1 VRGNDAGNIRLGDIT
16 AMVKAAHAD
25 GSLTRNIAQEAMA
38 RTEALYRLLREL
50 VGGEHAVDLQP
61 LLARLRPLAEY
72 IKNVVP
78 QITTDAMP
86 SAALTT
92 TPPSNRAEPPALPAE
107 IRSRQDVARMLDQ
120 ICAYFE
126 KNEPSNP
133 APLLLRRA
141 QRLSTMNFFDIVR
154 DIAPDALGAVETVA
168 GSRPDQHGTNHE

>member
-38 RTEALYRLLREL
+38 RTEALYRLLRDL

-92 TPPSNRAEPPALPAE
+92 TPPSNRAGPPALPDE

-168 GSRPDQHGTNHE
+168 GSRPNQLGTNHE